1 MDKFITTQ
9 AQKDE
14 VKKIYQEV
22 KNKSSRL
29 NRSRPQSTSAGII
42 YYWICLNKKN
52 ISMKEYVKKVGLSEL
67 TINKIARE
75 ISDVLETH
83 VFE

>member
-1 MDKFITTQ
+1 
-9 AQKDE
+9 
-14 VKKIYQEV
+14 
-22 KNKSSRL
+22 
-29 NRSRPQSTSAGII
+29 
-42 YYWICLNKKN
+42 
-52 ISMKEYVKKVGLSEL
+52 MKEYVKKVGLSEL